1 LIANTTTIATNINI
15 RITTQ
20 MITHFIIPENQDEP
34 LDDVGSCVDPESVS
48 VADHSSSSGTSVP
61 QVLVD
66 IS

>member
-1 LIANTTTIATNINI
+1 
-15 RITTQ
+15 